1 MQIITESN
9 LKKQYPLDMYEL
21 HEDGSLALTQY

>member
-9 LKKQYPLDMYEL
+9 LKTVPLDMYEL